1 MFSPPCTPTSINTKG
16 SVSSPA
22 LTTHLVKSALWLMPR
37 SISRIFSYVSCGRAD
52 GGVRAQKQL
61 HSQSLPSNL
70 SKRISEVDGYG
81 SRSSDP
87 GALSPTQAA
96 RRRGGD

>member
-16 SVSSPA
+16 SVRSPA

-37 SISRIFSYVSCGRAD
+37 SISPVFSYVSYGHAGD
-52 GGVRAQKQL
+52 ERAQKQL
-61 HSQSLPSNL
+61 HSGSLQSNL
-70 SKRISEVDGYG
+70 SKRIPEVGRNG
-81 SRSSDP
+81 PRSSDL

-96 RRRGGD
+96 RGF